1 MWAKRA
7 SSLQGLESLGALS
20 NLHNFFI
27 FWKFNG
33 EPIEMPVC
41 SNAETKSAYELIRD
55 QNLADLETFRQT
67 HNILPASKI

>member
-7 SSLQGLESLGALS
+7 SSPQGLESLGALT
-20 NLHNFFI
+20 NLNNFFI

-33 EPIEMPVC
+33 EPVEMPV
-41 SNAETKSAYELIRD
+41 SSLAKTKSAYELIRY
-55 QNLADLETFRQT
+55 QNLADIETFRKT